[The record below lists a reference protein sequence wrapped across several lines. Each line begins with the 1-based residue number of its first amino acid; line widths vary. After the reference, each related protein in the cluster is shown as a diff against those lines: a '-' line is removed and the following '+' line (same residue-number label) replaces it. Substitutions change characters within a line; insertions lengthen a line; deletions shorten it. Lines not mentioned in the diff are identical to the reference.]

1 MAAAAPREGSRSS
14 AASAAHSM
22 ARDNAKDSALQ
33 PAAASDL
40 PMNARDPSPA
50 DPAASDADTTV
61 ATLANGVR
69 VVTIQQP
76 HLASACVSVFV
87 RTGSRHESARDNG
100 ISHVIEH
107 MAFKGT
113 ATRDCQQVNLDAER
127 LGAEV
132 NAHTD
137 KDHTAYHM
145 RGLAQHA
152 GQFITMLGDIV
163 QHSTFPEVEL
173 ERERQV
179 ILHELAEDEEDA
191 LAIASRLF
199 DRVCFGTHPLARP
212 VIGLRR
218 NIERFTRDELQ
229 TYVQRQYSGAN
240 VIVGVAGPVDPEPIA
255 AAVQAAFGAMPSGSE
270 HEITGPTYGG
280 GVRTHRQAGCSQTH
294 MVLGFPIATLRD
306 DDHAAGI
313 VAATLFGEGMSSPLM
328 DEIRER
334 RGLVY
339 YASCTAE
346 VMDVCGQFVIEAS
359 TSPAQLDELVDAVMG
374 LLDAHTE
381 SVDATGLA
389 RARNQIAVR
398 NLGAQ
403 ERPFRRIEDAVQ
415 DLFVF
420 GRVRSRA
427 ELAARIERVTAAQ
440 VRDVFRRMR
449 EVPAS
454 LAVAGA
460 LRKGARERLAA
471 RVALPTANAAR
482 GRRTR

>member
-1 MAAAAPREGSRSS
+1 MQTLFHATCHPPGS
-14 AASAAHSM
+14 
-22 ARDNAKDSALQ
+22 L
-33 PAAASDL
+33 
-40 PMNARDPSPA
+40 MNAREPSTTKPA
-50 DPAASDADTTV
+50 VGDADTTV
-61 ATLANGVR
+61 TVLANGVR
-69 VVTIQQP
+69 VVTIRQP
-76 HLASACVSVFV
+76 HLASVCVSVFV
-87 RTGSRHESARDNG
+87 RTGSRHESARDSG

-113 ATRDCQQVNLDAER
+113 ATRDCQQVNLDAEQ
-127 LGAEV
+127 LGGEV

-152 GQFITMLGDIV
+152 GQFIAMLGDIV
-163 QHSTFPEVEL
+163 QHSIFPEAEL

-199 DRVCFGTHPLARP
+199 DRICFGTHPLARP
-212 VIGLRR
+212 VIGARR
-218 NIERFTRDELQ
+218 NIERFTRADLQ
-229 TYVQRQYSGAN
+229 AYVQRQYSGAN
-240 VIVGVAGPVDPEPIA
+240 VVVGVAGPVDPEQIA
-255 AAVQAAFGAMPSGSE
+255 DAVQAAFGAMPRGSE
-270 HEITGPTYGG
+270 HVVTAPAVGG

-294 MVLGFPIATLRD
+294 MVLGFPIGTLHD

-359 TSPAQLDELVDAVMG
+359 TSPAQLDELVDAVMR
-374 LLDAHTE
+374 LLDAHAE
-381 SVDATGLA
+381 SVDATGLE

-403 ERPFRRIEDAVQ
+403 ERPFRRIEDAAQ

-427 ELAARIERVTAAQ
+427 ELAARIEAVTATQ

-449 EVPAS
+449 ATPAS

-460 LRKGARERLAA
+460 LRTGARDRLIERVSAA
-471 RVALPTANAAR
+471 PASVGSHVRRIRRMR
-482 GRRTR
+482 G